1 MNGPP
6 DGFVGRKV
14 QAVWVG
20 WMAAGFLRPSAPLRV
35 RTGSSTAPL
44 RGSAQDDKYW
54 VEPGFLGLR
63 VAGEWLRFPAH
74 RTILLCDENATRG
87 LLRKWQ
93 TGS

>member
-44 RGSAQDDKYW
+44 QGSAQDDK
-54 VEPGFLGLR
+54 R
-63 VAGEWLRFPAH
+63 
-74 RTILLCDENATRG
+74 
-87 LLRKWQ
+87 WQ
-93 TGS
+93 VVRSSHGKAVR